1 MAEKDLPERLQ
12 LQNERIQEIENKI
25 KKLEDKEQD
34 GKYLV
39 ALKEKLVTEEKAKG
53 EIENIYSL
61 SDLELDQIK
70 TRAKE
75 LALVA
80 YKTGNYDLYKNYELI
95 ATTNENGLIEVTDE
109 YHKELV
115 EKIPPQNLDLKEIE
129 PKELEKISKEQGKT
143 DLNKEEEKEEQKE
156 TVNKMQEDTGLEL
169 VSLVRIEDENFSR
182 DVVGRETGY
191 AEQYMGITKDGT
203 ICLLGLRPD
212 NKFELNPDFVG
223 ARTAR
228 TDEQPGECGKSSVDM
243 VVPRKDGTTS
253 NLGIDI
259 NYGQISLTNRNTN
272 EPIHTSNYQP
282 SDVDAEKYKL
292 EEEKNNKAILERKLE
307 ESKKQEEELKKKPT
321 TNDDYDDYDDH
332 GWPGERKAP
341 GEK

>member
-39 ALKEKLVTEEKAKG
+39 SLKEKLVTEEKAKG
-53 EIENIYSL
+53 DIENIYSL
-61 SDLELDQIK
+61 SAIEIAEIK
-70 TRAKE
+70 AKAKQ
-75 LALVA
+75 LALIA
-80 YKTGNYDLYKNYELI
+80 YRSGEYDLYKDYELV
-95 ATTNENGLIEVTDE
+95 ATTNEQGLLEVTDE
-109 YHKELV
+109 YREEL
-115 EKIPPQNLDLKEIE
+115 EGLIPAQYLELKEIE
-129 PKELEKISKEQGKT
+129 PEELEEKSKEEDKT
-143 DLNKEEEKEEQKE
+143 DLKKEEEKEEQKE

-228 TDEQPGECGKSSVDM
+228 TDEQPGECGKSSVDI
-243 VVPRKDGTTS
+243 VVTRKDGTTS
-253 NLGIDI
+253 
-259 NYGQISLTNRNTN
+259 S
-272 EPIHTSNYQP
+272 
-282 SDVDAEKYKL
+282 
-292 EEEKNNKAILERKLE
+292 
-307 ESKKQEEELKKKPT
+307 
-321 TNDDYDDYDDH
+321 
-332 GWPGERKAP
+332 
-341 GEK
+341 

>member
-12 LQNERIQEIENKI
+12 LQNERIQELENKI

-39 ALKEKLVTEEKAKG
+39 SLKEKLVTEEKAKG
-53 EIENIYSL
+53 DIENIYSL
-61 SDLELDQIK
+61 SAIEIAEIK
-70 TRAKE
+70 AKAKQ
-75 LALVA
+75 LALIA
-80 YKTGNYDLYKNYELI
+80 YRSGEYDLYKDYELV
-95 ATTNENGLIEVTDE
+95 ATTNEQGLLEVTDE
-109 YHKELV
+109 YKEEL
-115 EKIPPQNLDLKEIE
+115 EGLIPAQYLDLKEIE
-129 PKELEKISKEQGKT
+129 PDKLEEKSKEEDKT
-143 DLNKEEEKEEQKE
+143 DLKKEEEKEEQKE

-223 ARTAR
+223 ARAAR

-253 NLGIDI
+253 SLGIDI
-259 NYGQISLTNRNTN
+259 NYGQISLTNRDTN

-282 SDVDAEKYKL
+282 SDLDAEKYKL
-292 EEEKNNKAILERKLE
+292 EEEKGNKENLERKI
-307 ESKKQEEELKKKPT
+307 EEERKREEQRKKEEQEKE
-321 TNDDYDDYDDH
+321 DDDGH
-332 GWPGERKAP
+332 GWPEERKSP
-341 GEK
+341 WE